1 MGTLAYWHIGILTQ
15 YDTADGRRQTAAGS
29 IQIDKN
35 HHVLFGCELGRLAS
49 GDGLGPRQPSLYLC
63 LLR

>member
-1 MGTLAYWHIGILTQ
+1 MGTLAYWHIGILAQ

-35 HHVLFGCELGRLAS
+35 HHVLFGCELGRLAVM
-49 GDGLGPRQPSLYLC
+49 G
-63 LLR
+63 